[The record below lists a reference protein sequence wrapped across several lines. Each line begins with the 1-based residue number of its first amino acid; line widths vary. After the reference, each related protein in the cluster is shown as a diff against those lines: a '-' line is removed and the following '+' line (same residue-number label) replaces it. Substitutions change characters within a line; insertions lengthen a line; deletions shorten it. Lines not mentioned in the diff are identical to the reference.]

1 MKDMY
6 SFHTS
11 EEDFDSFYENMK
23 GAYKKIYDRIGIG
36 HLTYLTFASGG
47 VFSKYSH
54 EFQTLTPAG
63 EDTIYLDESSSVA
76 VNQEVFTDEILAS
89 LNLEKS
95 KLVEH
100 KAIEVGNIF
109 ELKTRFS
116 EPLGLIFT
124 DEKGEKHN
132 VLMGCFGIG
141 LGRLLGTV
149 AEVLSDDKGIIWPE
163 SIAPFAVHLLLL
175 GEDEDVRREAEK
187 VYENLLKNNIEVLF
201 DDRRNISWEN
211 LPMRLLGI
219 PYRAVVS
226 LRSIKEERNKLKTHR
241 RKGKLFL

>member
-1 MKDMY
+1 MVNILTNYISSYKDLPLAIYQFQTKFRNELRAKSGILRGREFLMKDMY

-23 GAYKKIYDRIGIG
+23 EAYKKIYDRIGIG

-89 LNLEKS
+89 LNLERS

-124 DEKGEKHN
+124 DEK
-132 VLMGCFGIG
+132 V
-141 LGRLLGTV
+141 
-149 AEVLSDDKGIIWPE
+149 
-163 SIAPFAVHLLLL
+163 
-175 GEDEDVRREAEK
+175 
-187 VYENLLKNNIEVLF
+187 KNTMF
-201 DDRRNISWEN
+201 
-211 LPMRLLGI
+211 
-219 PYRAVVS
+219 
-226 LRSIKEERNKLKTHR
+226 
-241 RKGKLFL
+241 